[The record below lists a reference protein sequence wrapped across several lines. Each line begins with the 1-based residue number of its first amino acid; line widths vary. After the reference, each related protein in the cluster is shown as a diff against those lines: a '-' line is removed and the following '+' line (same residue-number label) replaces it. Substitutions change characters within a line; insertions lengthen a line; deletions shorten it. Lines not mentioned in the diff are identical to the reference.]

1 MVQLLP
7 GFHRRHLAPFQWVV
21 LVLWPY
27 LLQVD
32 LALVVDF
39 LQEVEVVRVGV
50 GLVSVLPLVDLVWV
64 VDFLWVEVVPVV
76 LEWVSGMPLAGL
88 KKVVWN

>member
-1 MVQLLP
+1 M
-7 GFHRRHLAPFQWVV
+7 

-39 LQEVEVVRVGV
+39 LREVEVVRVVV
-50 GLVSVLPLVDLVWV
+50 GLVPILPLMDLVRV
-64 VDFLWVEVVPVV
+64 VDFLWMEVVPVV
-76 LEWVSGMPLAGL
+76 LERVSGIPLAGL
-88 KKVVWN
+88 KKVA